1 MILDDCLFFP
11 CFIGIGMA
19 LEALLGCGQLVSWDS
34 FDTWLVFQH
43 ISRWFIPITCFICPA
58 NRLKTSKR
66 WMFPIHIQQVLYSFS
81 LHLCVSR
88 ISHFVQ
94 LWVKKKLVHYSW
106 SYGPQGNRESQIQ
119 SWRSHMTWYPE
130 EVKSVEMDI
139 LDVDIRLNIIWGYP
153 A

>member
-43 ISRWFIPITCFICPA
+43 ISRWLIPITRFICPA

-66 WMFPIHIQQVLYSFS
+66 WMFPIHIQQLEWVLYSFS

-106 SYGPQGNRESQIQ
+106 SYGPQG
-119 SWRSHMTWYPE
+119 YPE
-130 EVKSVEMDI
+130 KVKSVEMDI
-139 LDVDIRLNIIWGYP
+139 LDVDIRHNIIYPVWGYP

>member
-43 ISRWFIPITCFICPA
+43 ISRWLIPITCFICPA

-66 WMFPIHIQQVLYSFS
+66 WMFPIHIQQLEWVLYSFS

-106 SYGPQGNRESQIQ
+106 SYGPQG
-119 SWRSHMTWYPE
+119 YPE
-130 EVKSVEMDI
+130 KVKSVEMDI
-139 LDVDIRLNIIWGYP
+139 LDVDIRHNIIYPVWGYP